1 MRDPIP
7 SEIIIKKLGVA
18 ERLTE
23 KAIGMGAR
31 ITSPRDLKKQFR
43 EIYNAITEAVNAN
56 DYGKGSGEP
65 DSGLR
70 QDTAGPS
77 GHGGTCRSGPSP
89 DALPS
94 AWWVRSNIHSRGE
107 VWG

>member
-31 ITSPRDLKKQFR
+31 ITTPRDLKKHFK
-43 EIYNAITEAVNAN
+43 EIYDAITEAVDKN
-56 DYGKGSGEP
+56 DYGKGSGRP
-65 DSGLR
+65 DSGCGSTPPVLP
-70 QDTAGPS
+70 DTAGIAAPARP
-77 GHGGTCRSGPSP
+77 G
-89 DALPS
+89 
-94 AWWVRSNIHSRGE
+94 SNGADEHR
-107 VWG
+107 